1 MEAPPPPLPPETARA
16 APIGK
21 WSRWNNVLEQR
32 GDKPREQTLMR
43 RIVVPLVCAV
53 VVALV
58 LVVITPPFVCTGKRA
73 TLSLLR
79 LAVWS
84 LVAGGVCAI
93 LTAQGVFAR
102 WSK

>member
-1 MEAPPPPLPPETARA
+1 M
-16 APIGK
+16 
-21 WSRWNNVLEQR
+21 
-32 GDKPREQTLMR
+32 MR
-43 RIVVPLVCAV
+43 RIVVPVICTV
-53 VVALV
+53 IVALV

-102 WSK
+102 WSKC

>member
-1 MEAPPPPLPPETARA
+1 MEPPPEAVA
-16 APIGK
+16 ASSGK
-21 WSRWNNVLEQR
+21 WSRWNNVLEQK
-32 GDKPREQTLMR
+32 GDKPRAHTMMR
-43 RIVVPLVCAV
+43 RIVVPVICTV

-73 TLSLLR
+73 TLSPLR
-79 LAVWS
+79 LAVWA

-102 WSK
+102 WSKC